1 MEENNKQSEMF
12 PDHPMFKTYFG
23 IDKVLLSYNNFG
35 ILNVASNAD
44 DFYYMILDTENPDTA
59 EELTSISWAFIPLDI
74 ETYNFY
80 MEADKDEI
88 KDVHKVYDLIFK
100 NDKPL
105 IYTTVDFK
113 NPSKNVFDELEVT
126 ESSPDKYPFMK
137 RYRDLCF
144 PPESTEG

>member
-1 MEENNKQSEMF
+1 MEEQKTQSEMF
-12 PDHPMFKTYFG
+12 PDHPMFKSYFG

-35 ILNVASNAD
+35 ILNIASND
-44 DFYYMILDTENPDTA
+44 DGFYYMILDTENSDNV
-59 EELTSISWAFIPLDI
+59 EELTSISWAFVPIDI

-80 MEADKDEI
+80 MEADQDAV

-105 IYTTVDFK
+105 IYTIVDFEDS
-113 NPSKNVFDELEVT
+113 SKNVFDEFEVT

-144 PPESTEG
+144 SPESTEG